1 MEAGARAHLDGC
13 ETCQANLAEWE
24 SSGRLFHGIFDDS
37 SSGPL
42 EDCPTD
48 CPPLENLLR
57 LASSSNPET
66 DAAVLEHVTC
76 CEACGAILRDA
87 TLAKELKTA
96 SPQWQ
101 KKSRAVWPLQPAAT
115 ALPSGWPSRRQW
127 RLERPECRGGS
138 SPVPRIPKRFWPKH
152 IRRTDRSNIGC
163 PMRATAHRTR
173 GADRVGPRLTNGR
186 NLPVR
191 KTRSAAAWPRIL
203 TMQARSLLKGWPSC
217 KEGEYESA
225 IESLTHASEL
235 ELHTALWLAVYL
247 GRLWRLP
254 RRCPAEGCS
263 KLAPGTP
270 VRYLRA

>member
-101 KKSRAVWPLQPAAT
+101 KKFARSVATPARSNRIAVWIAVAASVAIGAAGVSWWIFSGST
-115 ALPSGWPSRRQW
+115 HPEAL
-127 RLERPECRGGS
+127 LA
-138 SPVPRIPKRFWPKH
+138 K
-152 IRRTDRSNIGC
+152 
-163 PMRATAHRTR
+163 AYTAHRPFEYRLPDAGYSAQDARR
-173 GADRVGPRLTNGR
+173 GSGGSTFDKRPELARAEDEIRSRL
-186 NLPVR
+186 
-191 KTRSAAAWPRIL
+191 AAHPDDAGAL
-203 TMQARSLLKGWPSC
+203 ALKGM
-217 KEGEYESA
+217 A
-225 IESLTHASEL
+225 EL
-235 ELHTALWLAVYL
+235 Q
-247 GRLWRLP
+247 G
-254 RRCPAEGCS
+254 G
-263 KLAPGTP
+263 
-270 VRYLRA
+270 